1 MTSSCLH
8 HMLCG
13 KDSHDDGRNMSAFPL
28 SKNKCQLFQITEM
41 PLHAT
46 SRDLLDLVP
55 NPMSKLMVLL
65 DLVPNPMSKLMV
77 YLFTVFKNYFFFIKN
92 KENINIFKG
101 HQNGNIY
108 VFKNYFQ

>member
-8 HMLCG
+8 HMVCG

-41 PLHAT
+41 PLHA
-46 SRDLLDLVP
+46 SRD
-55 NPMSKLMVLL
+55 LL

-77 YLFTVFKNYFFFIKN
+77 YLFTVF
-92 KENINIFKG
+92 
-101 HQNGNIY
+101 
-108 VFKNYFQ
+108 